1 MNRFVI
7 HLFASA
13 LDHYARK
20 GKVVAMERMIALIIR
35 LFEKQPEQWID
46 ALYLFSTDTRWILR
60 YLAGREIG
68 RLIVHDQGEAA
79 SIAMRLAGDSSL
91 YVREGIAKGIVQSAE
106 ARFDQIW
113 QFWQKAFD
121 DSSDE
126 VRQTAAMTLIAL
138 LNMPE
143 IKMKLL
149 PEAEKIRHDGS
160 VKVKAIF
167 ENYVA
172 PILEE
177 QSSAVEQRSG
187 YATTAEVPVPEKI
200 IDQVVGQDEA
210 VTIIRLAASQK
221 RSVLLI
227 GEPGTGKSMLGQ
239 AMAEL
244 LHGSRLT
251 DVVVEAGVKERN
263 VPSIRLLPAGEGER
277 VIKEY
282 EQSHRSNAASLRWI
296 LGFAAF
302 VCLFVAV
309 FYSLTRDNPVY
320 MMSGLFILLIL
331 FWFGKTLKVTPSNK
345 TPKYLINNSGKEN
358 PPFIDATG
366 LHAGALLGDVRH
378 DPYQSGG
385 METSPHHLVEPG
397 AIHLAHQ
404 GVLYIDEVS
413 TLSLESQQAL
423 LTAFQEKKMAITG
436 RTPGSSG
443 RMIRTEPVPSDFIL
457 VLAGNMQDVEKI
469 HPALRSRI
477 RGYGYEVYLKDTMP
491 DTAEN
496 RFKLFQFVAQEV
508 HRDGKIPHFTSAA
521 VNEVIR
527 QASHKADRAGYL
539 SSRFRELGGLIRAA
553 GDIAVQSGSA
563 LVHKDHIL
571 KALNISM
578 PLEEQIGLREYEG
591 LELLRAG
598 SCCGRVKA
606 LASNQEAFGTMVQC
620 WTDFQP
626 SKAVEIKTSGEGS
639 GNPDV
644 SPIEAA
650 LNRFQLPGKYF
661 IEVEGAK
668 LNDSFKHFSLAIA
681 LSALSAAHKSILPE
695 NLAVCGSINVLG
707 LVKESRYFDRTIAAA
722 QHLGIRTLIAPIGNR
737 RAELPGGIQFI
748 WVHSF
753 DEAWHAVQSQSAA
766 LALPIKEAAA
776 QPVEQSV
783 SRGHSMTDIPRT
795 DFSFSKQ
802 DKAAVYRA
810 IEQRRDIRSFK
821 PDPVPDELLK
831 RLLTAA
837 HHAPSVGYMQP
848 WNFIVIKSD
857 ETKQKLKDVA
867 DKERRALMV
876 HYEGEKANK
885 FSKLKIEGLTE
896 APITLCVTLDPTRGG
911 PHVFGRNSI
920 PETDLASVSCAIQ
933 NLWLA
938 ARAEGLAA
946 GWVSFYKKQDVR
958 GVLDIPPHV
967 DPVAL
972 ISIGYTD
979 EFPDQPILQKEN
991 WRKRIPLEELIYS
1004 EFWGKEG

>member
-1 MNRFVI
+1 
-7 HLFASA
+7 
-13 LDHYARK
+13 
-20 GKVVAMERMIALIIR
+20 MIVR
-35 LFEKQPEQWID
+35 LFEKQPHQWID
-46 ALYLFSTDTRWILR
+46 VLQRFSSDTRWILR
-60 YLAGREIG
+60 YLAGREIE
-68 RLIVHDQGEAA
+68 RLIVHDPVLAA
-79 SIAMRLAGDSSL
+79 STAMRLAGDRSL

-106 ARFDQIW
+106 ARFDQVW
-113 QFWQKAFD
+113 PFWQKAFD
-121 DSSDE
+121 DHSDE

-138 LNMPE
+138 LKMPE
-143 IKMKLL
+143 LHTKLL
-149 PEAEKIRHDGS
+149 PESEKIRRDGS
-160 VKVKAIF
+160 VKVKAVF

-172 PILEE
+172 PILEK
-177 QSSAVEQRSG
+177 QSSADEQKSS
-187 YATTAEVPVPEKI
+187 YATTADIPVPEKI
-200 IDQVVGQDEA
+200 IDQVVGQDKA
-210 VTIIRLAASQK
+210 VSIMRLAAAQQ

-244 LHGSRLT
+244 LHGSHPVDML
-251 DVVVEAGVKERN
+251 VEAGVRERN
-263 VPSIRLLPAGEGER
+263 IPSVRLLPAGEGER

-282 EQSHRSNAASLRWI
+282 EHSHRSNAASIRWI

-302 VCLFVAV
+302 VCLFVTV

-320 MMSGLFILLIL
+320 MMSGLLILLII
-331 FWFGKTLKVTPSNK
+331 FWFGKTLKIEPSNK
-345 TPKYLINNSGKEN
+345 TPKYLINNSGKEK

-397 AIHLAHQ
+397 AIHLAHR

-423 LTAFQEKKMAITG
+423 LTAFQDKKMAITG
-436 RTPGSSG
+436 RNPGSSG
-443 RMIRTEPVPSDFIL
+443 RMIHTEPVPSDFIL

-477 RGYGYEVYLKDTMP
+477 RGYGYEVYLNETMP

-496 RFKLFQFVAQEV
+496 RFKLLQFVAQEV

-521 VNEVIR
+521 VNEVIH
-527 QASHKADRAGYL
+527 QAGQRANRAGHL
-539 SSRFRELGGLIRAA
+539 TSRFRELGGLIRAA
-553 GDIAVQSGSA
+553 GDAAVGSGSA
-563 LVHKDHIL
+563 LVHPDHVL
-571 KALNISM
+571 KALKLSM
-578 PLEEQIGLREYEG
+578 PLEEQISLRKYES
-591 LELLRAG
+591 LELLRADP
-598 SCCGRVKA
+598 CCGKVKA
-606 LASNQEAFGTMVQC
+606 IASNLDAFGTIVQC

-626 SKAVEIKTSGEGS
+626 SKTVEIIAGDESGK
-639 GNPDV
+639 PDAASV
-644 SPIEAA
+644 EAA
-650 LNRFQLPGKYF
+650 LNRFRLPGKYF
-661 IEVEGAK
+661 IEIEGAES
-668 LNDSFKHFSLAIA
+668 NDSFKPFSLAIA
-681 LSALSAAHKSILPE
+681 LSALSAAHGRILPE

-707 LVKESRYFDRTIAAA
+707 LVKEIRHFDKTVAAA
-722 QHLGIRTLIAPIGNR
+722 QHAGIRTLIAPIGNR
-737 RAELPGGIQFI
+737 RAELPDEIQYI
-748 WVHSF
+748 WVHSIE
-753 DEAWHAVQSQSAA
+753 EAWHAVQSQGAA
-766 LALPIKEAAA
+766 PVTIKEAA
-776 QPVEQSV
+776 PPLIGQSV
-783 SRGHSMTDIPRT
+783 SSGHALTDITRT
-795 DFSFSKQ
+795 DFAFTEQ

-831 RLLTAA
+831 RLLAAA

-848 WNFIVIKSD
+848 WNFIVIKSE

-885 FSKLKIEGLTE
+885 FAKLKIEGLTE

-958 GVLDIPPHV
+958 GILDIPPHV

-991 WRKRIPLEELIYS
+991 WRKRIPLEQLIYS
-1004 EFWGKEG
+1004 ELWGKEG

>member
-1 MNRFVI
+1 M
-7 HLFASA
+7 
-13 LDHYARK
+13 
-20 GKVVAMERMIALIIR
+20 
-35 LFEKQPEQWID
+35 
-46 ALYLFSTDTRWILR
+46 
-60 YLAGREIG
+60 
-68 RLIVHDQGEAA
+68 
-79 SIAMRLAGDSSL
+79 
-91 YVREGIAKGIVQSAE
+91 
-106 ARFDQIW
+106 
-113 QFWQKAFD
+113 
-121 DSSDE
+121 
-126 VRQTAAMTLIAL
+126 
-138 LNMPE
+138 
-143 IKMKLL
+143 
-149 PEAEKIRHDGS
+149 
-160 VKVKAIF
+160 
-167 ENYVA
+167 
-172 PILEE
+172 
-177 QSSAVEQRSG
+177 
-187 YATTAEVPVPEKI
+187 
-200 IDQVVGQDEA
+200 
-210 VTIIRLAASQK
+210 
-221 RSVLLI
+221 
-227 GEPGTGKSMLGQ
+227 
-239 AMAEL
+239 
-244 LHGSRLT
+244 
-251 DVVVEAGVKERN
+251 
-263 VPSIRLLPAGEGER
+263 
-277 VIKEY
+277 
-282 EQSHRSNAASLRWI
+282 
-296 LGFAAF
+296 
-302 VCLFVAV
+302 
-309 FYSLTRDNPVY
+309 
-320 MMSGLFILLIL
+320 
-331 FWFGKTLKVTPSNK
+331 
-345 TPKYLINNSGKEN
+345 
-358 PPFIDATG
+358 
-366 LHAGALLGDVRH
+366 HAGALLGDVRH

-477 RGYGYEVYLKDTMP
+477 RGYGYEVYLNDTMP

-521 VNEVIR
+521 VNEVIH
-527 QASHKADRAGYL
+527 QASRKADRAGYL

-553 GDIAVQSGSA
+553 GDAAVQSGSA

-578 PLEEQIGLREYEG
+578 PLEEQIALREYG
-591 LELLRAG
+591 SLKLLRVD

-606 LASNQEAFGTMVQC
+606 LASNQDAFGTMVVQC

-626 SKAVEIKTSGEGS
+626 SKAVEIKTSGDGP

-644 SPIEAA
+644 SSIEAA
-650 LNRFQLPGKYF
+650 LNRFRLPGKYF
-661 IEVEGAK
+661 IEIEGAES
-668 LNDSFKHFSLAIA
+668 NHSFKHFSLAIA
-681 LSALSAAHKSILPE
+681 LSALSAAHESILPE
-695 NLAVCGSINVLG
+695 YLAVCGSINVLG

-722 QHLGIRTLIAPIGNR
+722 QHSGIRTLIAPIGNR
-737 RAELPGGIQFI
+737 RTELPGEIQFI
-748 WVHSF
+748 WVHSI

-776 QPVEQSV
+776 QPVQQSV
-783 SRGHSMTDIPRT
+783 SRGHSLTDIPRT
-795 DFSFSKQ
+795 DFAFTEQ

-821 PDPVPDELLK
+821 PDPVSDELLK

-848 WNFIVIKSD
+848 WNFIVIKSE
-857 ETKQKLKDVA
+857 ETKQKLKGVA

>member
-7 HLFASA
+7 SLFASA
-13 LDHYARK
+13 LDRFARR
-20 GKVVAMERMIALIIR
+20 GKVIALERMIVIIIR
-35 LFEKQPEQWID
+35 AFEKQPGQWIE
-46 ALYLFSTDTRWILR
+46 ALLEFSTDTRWILR
-60 YLAGREIG
+60 YLAGLEIE
-68 RLIVHDQGEAA
+68 RLIVHDPILAGHT
-79 SIAMRLAGDSSL
+79 AMRLAGDPAL
-91 YVREGIAKGIVQSAE
+91 YVREGLAKGIVQSAE
-106 ARFDQIW
+106 ARFDQVW
-113 QFWQKAFD
+113 PFWQKAFD
-121 DSSDE
+121 DHSDE

-138 LNMPE
+138 LKIPE
-143 IKMKLL
+143 LHTKLL

-167 ENYVA
+167 ENFVV
-172 PILEE
+172 PVLEE
-177 QSSAVEQRSG
+177 QSSTDVQITN
-187 YATTAEVPVPEKI
+187 YATTADISVPEKI

-210 VTIIRLAASQK
+210 VSIIRLAASQQ

-244 LHGSRLT
+244 LLGSHLM
-251 DVVVEAGVKERN
+251 DIVVEAGERERN
-263 VPSIRLLPAGEGER
+263 VPAVRLLPAGEGER
-277 VIKEY
+277 IIQEY
-282 EQSHRSNAASLRWI
+282 EHSHRSNTVSIRWI
-296 LGFAAF
+296 LWFAGFVSLSVAA
-302 VCLFVAV
+302 

-320 MMSGLFILLIL
+320 MMSGLIVLLLL
-331 FWFGKTLKVTPSNK
+331 FWVGKTLKAAPSNK
-345 TPKYLINNSGKEN
+345 TPKYLINNSGKEK

-385 METSPHHLVEPG
+385 METSPHLLIEPG

-443 RMIRTEPVPSDFIL
+443 RMIRTEPVPCDFIL
-457 VLAGNMQDVEKI
+457 MLAGNMQDVEKI

-477 RGYGYEVYLKDTMP
+477 RGYGYEIYLNETMP

-521 VNEVIR
+521 VNEVIH
-527 QASHKADRAGYL
+527 QASQKADRAGHL
-539 SSRFRELGGLIRAA
+539 SSCFRELGGLIRAA
-553 GDIAVQSGSA
+553 GDAAVQSGSA
-563 LVHKDHIL
+563 LVHKEHIL

-578 PLEEQIGLREYEG
+578 PLEQQIGLREYES
-591 LELLRAG
+591 LKLLRAD

-606 LASNQEAFGTMVQC
+606 LAGDQGAFGTMVQC

-626 SKAVEIKTSGEGS
+626 SKTVEIKTSGDGTGKS
-639 GNPDV
+639 DV
-644 SPIEAA
+644 SSIEAA

-661 IEVEGAK
+661 IEIEGAK
-668 LNDSFKHFSLAIA
+668 SNDSFKHISLAIA
-681 LSALSAAHKSILPE
+681 LSALSAAHERIVPE
-695 NLAVCGSINVLG
+695 YLAVCGSVNVVG
-707 LVKESRYFDRTIAAA
+707 LVKEIRYFDRTIAAA
-722 QHLGIRTLIAPIGNR
+722 QHSGVRTLIAPIGNR
-737 RAELPGGIQFI
+737 RKELPGGIQFI
-748 WVHSF
+748 WVHSIE
-753 DEAWHAVQSQSAA
+753 EAWHAIQSQGAEIN
-766 LALPIKEAAA
+766 LPLEEDAA
-776 QPVEQSV
+776 QFDEQSV
-783 SRGHSMTDIPRT
+783 PRGDSLPDIPRT
-795 DFSFSKQ
+795 DFAFTEQ

-821 PDPVPDELLK
+821 PDPVSDELLM
-831 RLLTAA
+831 RLLAAA

-848 WNFIVIKSD
+848 WNFIVIRSE
-857 ETKQKLKDVA
+857 ETKQKLKAVA

-896 APITLCVTLDPTRGG
+896 APVTLCVTLDPTRGG

-991 WRKRIPLEELIYS
+991 WRKRIPLEELIYA
-1004 EFWGKEG
+1004 EIWGRNR